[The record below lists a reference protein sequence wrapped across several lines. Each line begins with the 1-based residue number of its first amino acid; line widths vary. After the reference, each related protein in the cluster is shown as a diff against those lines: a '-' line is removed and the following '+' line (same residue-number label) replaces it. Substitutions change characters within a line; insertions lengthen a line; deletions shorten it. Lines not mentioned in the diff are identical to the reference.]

1 MRKELTVEQKAKE
14 AAHKKQYRQDNRA
27 KISLRQK
34 KYREEHKA
42 EASLYNKQYR
52 QEHKAGKAGAAAYQK
67 QYRQKH
73 KAKARHGNLVR
84 KYGIGL
90 KEYDELFITQEGCC
104 AICGTHQTELS
115 RALVVDHNHETGE
128 IRGLL
133 CHKCNLT
140 LGYVNDN
147 IRVLVNAIKYLE
159 KNV

>member
-42 EASLYNKQYR
+42 EASLYN
-52 QEHKAGKAGAAAYQK
+52 K

-147 IRVLVNAIKYLE
+147 IRVLINAIKYLE